1 MICKIFCLQK
11 LHFGNEVKASF
22 SKHDFD
28 KKHSNK
34 MDYQTDPYGN
44 SHNRIWKNK
53 KDMYH

>member
-1 MICKIFCLQK
+1 MVCKIFCLQK

-28 KKHSNK
+28 KKHNNK

-44 SHNRIWKNK
+44 SQRRI
-53 KDMYH
+53 